1 MSSSRNIADR
11 TYHQTRS
18 SFVRNWAKDDR
29 VLCRNLTRNSEIY
42 YEAKILKVI
51 ESQFGPIYT
60 VHYQVL
66 ISYKP

>member
-11 TYHQTRS
+11 TRS
-18 SFVRNWAKDDR
+18 CSGAGRRNWAKDDR
-29 VLCRNLTRNSEIY
+29 VLCRHLTRNPEIY
-42 YEAKILKVI
+42 YEAKILKVV

-66 ISYKP
+66 IFYKP